1 MRYMILIYEDPA
13 IYATMPKEQ
22 MNADFQ
28 QYMVVNAEARKHGAL
43 VMGDALQPANT
54 ATTLRIRD
62 GKHLITDGPY
72 AETKEMLG
80 GYYILDCK
88 DLDQAIELA
97 AMIPGAKNGMIE
109 IRPIAVLDYPTE

>member
-1 MRYMILIYEDPA
+1 MRYMILIYGDPA
-13 IYATMPKEQ
+13 IYATQTQEER
-22 MNADFQ
+22 
-28 QYMVVNAEARKHGAL
+28 NAEYQEYMAFGEAARKQG
-43 VMGDALQPANT
+43 VNPDVGDALQAPNT
-54 ATTLRIRD
+54 ATTVRVRD
-62 GKHLITDGPY
+62 GKTLITDGPY

-109 IRPIAVLDYPTE
+109 IRPIVESYQ

>member
-13 IYATMPKEQ
+13 IYATKSKEELT
-22 MNADFQ
+22 AEFQ
-28 QYMVVNAEARKHGAL
+28 EYMTFNTEARKRDVM
-43 VMGDALQPANT
+43 VMGDALQSANT
-54 ATTLRIRD
+54 ATTLRIRE

-80 GYYILDCK
+80 GYYILECEN
-88 DLDQAIELA
+88 LDQAIELA

-109 IRPIAVLDYPTE
+109 IRPIAVLDYPT

>member
-13 IYATMPKEQ
+13 IYATKSQEEMTAEYH
-22 MNADFQ
+22 
-28 QYMVVNAEARKHGAL
+28 QYMAFNEESRKRGVNPE
-43 VMGDALQPANT
+43 GDALQSANT
-54 ATTLRIRD
+54 ATTVRVRD
-62 GKHLITDGPY
+62 GKTLVTDGPY
-72 AETKEMLG
+72 AETKEILG

-109 IRPIAVLDYPTE
+109 VRPIVTDYSA